1 MPVVNGEDRAERPAR
16 SDARNRGMRRT
27 CSTTASS
34 SQLVDDVPRED
45 VDDLIDY
52 LANEIESMDLFF
64 TSGSTTG
71 DKLEHCKD
79 MGVIRDIRSA
89 SKTAPVAHPQQD

>member
-1 MPVVNGEDRAERPAR
+1 MTHAIEE
-16 SDARNRGMRRT
+16 MRRT
-27 CSTTASS
+27 WQHYRGS

-64 TSGSTTG
+64 TSLCSTTG
-71 DKLEHCKD
+71 DKLEHWRI
-79 MGVIRDIRSA
+79 GE
-89 SKTAPVAHPQQD
+89 